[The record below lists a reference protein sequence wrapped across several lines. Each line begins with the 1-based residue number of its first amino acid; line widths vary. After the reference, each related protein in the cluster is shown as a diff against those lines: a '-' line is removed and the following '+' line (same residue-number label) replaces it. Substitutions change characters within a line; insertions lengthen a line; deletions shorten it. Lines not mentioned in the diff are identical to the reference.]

1 MARRLS
7 AAGHDVKVANSRG
20 PETIQPDVLANGA
33 RAVTTAQALED
44 VDVVILSIPLNRL
57 SAVVP
62 LISKLPV
69 ETVVV
74 DTSNYYPH
82 RDGKIDAIESGQVE
96 SAWVVELLGR
106 PIVKPWNAI
115 GSDSF
120 AIKAKPSGSP
130 DPIAI
135 PVAADREQDRKVG
148 MQLVE
153 DTGFDAFDA
162 GPIADS
168 WRQQPG
174 APAYCTDLTAA
185 EMDAALAGRRALS
198 PAEASRPGARGH
210 YGARRGRR
218 EEPGRGLRRAPESR
232 VVHVIFCT
240 TRLGRRS
247 HMRKHLP
254 PDLRLDLVVA
264 PLARPALDQP
274 SVTVKQVLRRP
285 SVIVQGPPDREL
297 VVDRDRIGQAVVT
310 NPTVDV
316 LGLLAELELRRVH
329 SDNHQAE
336 RGVVA
341 IPRLDERQGPDPV
354 DAGGTPRSRPAPPC
368 HAAP

>member
-1 MARRLS
+1 LARRLS

-20 PETIQPDVLANGA
+20 PETIEPDVLANGA

-130 DPIAI
+130 DRIAI

-185 EMDAALAGRRALS
+185 EMDAALAAAERSRLQKRRDLALAAIMERVGGGGKNPDADYGVRLNRAL
-198 PAEASRPGARGH
+198 
-210 YGARRGRR
+210 
-218 EEPGRGLRRAPESR
+218 
-232 VVHVIFCT
+232 F
-240 TRLGRRS
+240 
-247 HMRKHLP
+247 M
-254 PDLRLDLVVA
+254 
-264 PLARPALDQP
+264 
-274 SVTVKQVLRRP
+274 
-285 SVIVQGPPDREL
+285 
-297 VVDRDRIGQAVVT
+297 
-310 NPTVDV
+310 
-316 LGLLAELELRRVH
+316 
-329 SDNHQAE
+329 
-336 RGVVA
+336 
-341 IPRLDERQGPDPV
+341 
-354 DAGGTPRSRPAPPC
+354 
-368 HAAP
+368 